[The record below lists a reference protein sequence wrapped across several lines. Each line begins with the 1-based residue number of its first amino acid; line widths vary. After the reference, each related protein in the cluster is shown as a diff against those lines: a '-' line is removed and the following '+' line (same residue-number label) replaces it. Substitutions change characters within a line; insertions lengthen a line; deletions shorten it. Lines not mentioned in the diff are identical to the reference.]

1 VTDPSKAVVPGATVT
16 LLNIK
21 TGVQTVKITNQTGL
35 YRFDNADSGS
45 HTLTTEMLQSPSG
58 IYSGGGGDWL
68 SAPYMGYGTV
78 QNPLALINHRFFR
91 SVSLFFI
98 QLSAPISK

>member
-1 VTDPSKAVVPGATVT
+1 LKIDDKTALRVGWARFVTP
-16 LLNIK
+16 
-21 TGVQTVKITNQTGL
+21 
-35 YRFDNADSGS
+35 
-45 HTLTTEMLQSPSG
+45 TEMLQNPSG

-68 SAPYMGYGTV
+68 SAPCMGYGTV
-78 QNPLALINHRFFR
+78 QNPLAPINHRFFR